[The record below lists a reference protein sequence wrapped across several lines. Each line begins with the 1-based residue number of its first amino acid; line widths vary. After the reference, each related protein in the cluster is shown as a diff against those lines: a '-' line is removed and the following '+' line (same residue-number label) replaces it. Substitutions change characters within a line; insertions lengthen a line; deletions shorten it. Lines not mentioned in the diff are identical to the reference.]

1 MSYGRYLLAL
11 IRWTVSSSF
20 ALALVPVL
28 YLLFGNG
35 VSGNLE
41 FGIELGRGDV
51 PALLIGLPAVL
62 IYVGTLVWVLKFAY
76 KQAVKSTEEE
86 MLKRTA
92 IAAAC
97 RVLHPLERREDTERR
112 GFTIGDFHGLTE
124 AAAIL
129 TVTA

>member
-62 IYVGTLVWVLKFAY
+62 LLLFLLVSPLSWLFY
-76 KQAVKSTEEE
+76 RWMSRTDAVNGPDPDPNAGGSTD
-86 MLKRTA
+86 A
-92 IAAAC
+92 
-97 RVLHPLERREDTERR
+97 
-112 GFTIGDFHGLTE
+112 
-124 AAAIL
+124 
-129 TVTA
+129 